1 MRTRGH
7 CRVAGDQVAG
17 EQGIRILRGGSYRVQ
32 RVAYGG
38 FRVRHRL
45 RRDKSGV
52 AVGGDGASWGFFF
65 VDFENATYR

>member
-1 MRTRGH
+1 MRTRGR

-17 EQGIRILRGGSYRVQ
+17 EQGVRILRGGSDRVQ

-52 AVGGDGASWGFFF
+52 AVGCGGASWGIFF
-65 VDFENATYR
+65 VDLEDATHG